1 MFWPLA
7 RAPGP
12 GSRAPGP
19 GPGLRA
25 RTPGPRPGAQGPGP
39 GGALVPGPMI
49 SSSLRRSAREVVIRS
64 YSYPRSLLQNAASGP
79 GPWPGPGRPGAQRP
93 ARWVLQ
99 NTRREVGIGS
109 GYKTVGVCCGHTTI
123 ANDLRHHLRFR
134 SRLAASMIAFCP
146 KYNRVLRMVNAV
158 GGRGP
163 TQYIGQLPGQ
173 DPCPQWHNVLAMA
186 IRTLGPR
193 V

>member
-1 MFWPLA
+1 
-7 RAPGP
+7 
-12 GSRAPGP
+12 
-19 GPGLRA
+19 
-25 RTPGPRPGAQGPGP
+25 
-39 GGALVPGPMI
+39 MI

-134 SRLAASMIAFCP
+134 SRLAASIIVFVPSIIVFCVWSMP
-146 KYNRVLRMVNAV
+146 WVDEDRRNILGNYPGKIHVHNGIMYWQWRYVHWALGYV
-158 GGRGP
+158 GYPGR
-163 TQYIGQLPGQ
+163 
-173 DPCPQWHNVLAMA
+173 HF
-186 IRTLGPR
+186 
-193 V
+193 